1 MSAARVGRLVGCGV
15 VLALV
20 GLSQEPGVAQAPAP
34 AQPRLTRDLTVD
46 AQAVWTTTDLTLKPG
61 DRVVFRATGTAR
73 CGDQQT
79 FGPAGLPRGFRD
91 LLRVLPMAQA
101 GRGALIGRIGDGDA
115 ALPFMIGASGEMVST
130 VAGPLALGVNRAASD
145 TCHTPFSV
153 HVDVFDPADGAADR
167 KSTRLNSSHT

>member
-1 MSAARVGRLVGCGV
+1 MSGARVGRLVGFGV
-15 VLALV
+15 VLTLV
-20 GLSQEPGVAQAPAP
+20 GLSPEPGVAQAPAP

-46 AQAVWTTTDLTLKPG
+46 AQAVWTTTDLALKPG

-91 LLRVLPMAQA
+91 LLRVLPLAQA

-115 ALPFMIGASGEMVST
+115 ALPFMIGAAGEMVST
-130 VAGPLALGVNRAASD
+130 VGGPTAPRSPPPRAWSRYRAWTRPCSAPCPVALA
-145 TCHTPFSV
+145 
-153 HVDVFDPADGAADR
+153 
-167 KSTRLNSSHT
+167 TRTGTLATW